1 MPPPIF
7 PRQRLLGPTE
17 KRTSKNRG
25 RKQTFQSTSCG
36 PRAQRIWGEA
46 GGRPFFPFFISVD
59 TSDARGRGF
68 RPGWAFASSSKGRP
82 GNRWN
87 GSGVSL
93 PGAGE
98 KWFRVFGC
106 CPPGEKM
113 TSLRA
118 FTCNDLF
125 RFNNINLDPLT
136 ETYGIP
142 FYLQYLAHWPE
153 YFIVAEAPGGEL
165 MGYIMGKAEG
175 SVAREEWHG
184 HVTALSV
191 APEFRRLGLAAKLME
206 LLEEIS
212 ERKGGFFVD
221 LFVRVSNQVAVNM
234 YKQLGYSVYRTVLE
248 YYSAS
253 NGEPDEDAYDMR
265 KALSRDT
272 EKKSIIPLPHPV
284 RPEDIE

>member
-1 MPPPIF
+1 
-7 PRQRLLGPTE
+7 
-17 KRTSKNRG
+17 
-25 RKQTFQSTSCG
+25 
-36 PRAQRIWGEA
+36 
-46 GGRPFFPFFISVD
+46 
-59 TSDARGRGF
+59 
-68 RPGWAFASSSKGRP
+68 
-82 GNRWN
+82 
-87 GSGVSL
+87 
-93 PGAGE
+93 
-98 KWFRVFGC
+98 
-106 CPPGEKM
+106 M
-113 TSLRA
+113 TTLRA
-118 FTCNDLF
+118 FTCDDLF
-125 RFNNINLDPLT
+125 RFNNIDVLILNSAPQ
-136 ETYGIP
+136 YGIP

-165 MGYIMGKAEG
+165 MGYSATALMLCMFTVMGKAEG

-212 ERKGGFFVD
+212 EKKGGFFVD

-253 NGEPDEDAYDMR
+253 SGEPDEDAYDMR

>member
-1 MPPPIF
+1 
-7 PRQRLLGPTE
+7 
-17 KRTSKNRG
+17 
-25 RKQTFQSTSCG
+25 
-36 PRAQRIWGEA
+36 
-46 GGRPFFPFFISVD
+46 
-59 TSDARGRGF
+59 
-68 RPGWAFASSSKGRP
+68 
-82 GNRWN
+82 
-87 GSGVSL
+87 
-93 PGAGE
+93 
-98 KWFRVFGC
+98 
-106 CPPGEKM
+106 M
-113 TSLRA
+113 TTLRA
-118 FTCNDLF
+118 FTCDDLF
-125 RFNNINLDPLT
+125 RFNNIDGLVLNSAPQ
-136 ETYGIP
+136 YGIP

-165 MGYIMGKAEG
+165 MGYSEGATALMLCMFTVMGKAEG

-212 ERKGGFFVD
+212 EKKGGFFVD

-253 NGEPDEDAYDMR
+253 SGEPDEDAYDMR

>member
-1 MPPPIF
+1 MASRSTCSTWPT
-7 PRQRLLGPTE
+7 GPSSE
-17 KRTSKNRG
+17 
-25 RKQTFQSTSCG
+25 
-36 PRAQRIWGEA
+36 
-46 GGRPFFPFFISVD
+46 D
-59 TSDARGRGF
+59 
-68 RPGWAFASSSKGRP
+68 SSSR
-82 GNRWN
+82 R
-87 GSGVSL
+87 
-93 PGAGE
+93 
-98 KWFRVFGC
+98 
-106 CPPGEKM
+106 KM
-113 TSLRA
+113 TSLRP
-118 FTCNDLF
+118 FTCDDLF
-125 RFNNINLDPLT
+125 KFNNINLDPLT

-206 LLEEIS
+206 MLEEIS

-234 YKQLGYSVYRTVLE
+234 YKRLGYSVYRTVIE

-253 NGEPDEDAYDMR
+253 NGEPDEDAYGTSDVLR
-265 KALSRDT
+265 SDQQVLQNRSKHSQEFFWISFRNQTKLQAFKSESVDWKAAVNRTALVQFGHRRALFKASF
-272 EKKSIIPLPHPV
+272 LL
-284 RPEDIE
+284 